1 MFFTMNDGAG
11 RELSY
16 AQQYGAAALLS
27 FPIFF
32 LAGAGT
38 AVFWVLGKNVDFSIS
53 VFENV

>member
-38 AVFWVLGKNVDFSIS
+38 AVFWVLGKNVDFSVS